1 MVTVL
6 EEINQLNNE
15 PSACLI
21 FLHGVG
27 RSGKY
32 EKSKFIKLLGE
43 NVSFK
48 HIKIIFPT
56 SPVKHFSLF
65 GKETNC
71 WFNAEEENGRMK
83 TSLSEINEAAES
95 LKDIINEL
103 EKCGIKRDR
112 IVIGGES
119 QGGMISLHAAYR
131 FYPEIAGVV
140 AVSACLPEQHTV
152 YKAAKE
158 LEKRPPLL
166 MLHSSKD
173 AMIPFDWGKIAF
185 DRLVAVGVEGKFHEI
200 AEASHELILE
210 ELEIIYKWVEAVLHS
225 RN

>member
-1 MVTVL
+1 MVAVL

-27 RSGKY
+27 RSGQY
-32 EKSKFIKLLGE
+32 EKNKFIKLLGE
-43 NVSFK
+43 NASFK
-48 HIKIIFPT
+48 HIKIVFPT

-65 GKETNC
+65 GKDTNC

-83 TSLSEINEAAES
+83 TSLSEIDEAADS
-95 LKDIINEL
+95 LREIIIEQ

-152 YKAAKE
+152 YKAAKD

-166 MLHSSKD
+166 MIHSSKD
-173 AMIPFDWGKIAF
+173 GMIPFEWGKIAF
-185 DRLVAVGVEGKFHEI
+185 DRLEAVGVEGKFHEI
-200 AEASHELILE
+200 AEASHELILQ
-210 ELEIIYKWVEAVLHS
+210 ELEIIYKWMEAILPQI
-225 RN
+225 